1 MPRIQLY
8 IISMS
13 ASSSDSGSESDDEAQ
28 AALELQTLE
37 TKLSTR
43 SSKAAGQVS
52 IKTIGRPICF
62 SKSKN
67 SIVGADWRK
76 HFPATVIQVRR
87 TELSRRRPPRED
99 YSRGDNETRVSK
111 IRIWVF
117 MSTEKSKKKRIQQSP
132 YISDSRA
139 FPIEI
144 IELKVS
150 YVGEKIALVSLKCRK
165 RRDTMVK
172 ICEVFESLKLNVV
185 TAKITAF
192 PETLFKTLFI
202 QTKVSDAD
210 LASNSTTLSSQ
221 LKGSPAIE
229 DFYHCFLNHYQQSN
243 TFIEQVRI
251 CCR

>member
-1 MPRIQLY
+1 MSAV
-8 IISMS
+8 ISPLFQS
-13 ASSSDSGSESDDEAQ
+13 ASSSDSCLESDDEAQ

-37 TKLSTR
+37 TELSTR
-43 SSKAAGQVS
+43 SSEAAAQVS

-62 SKSKN
+62 SKPKN

-76 HFPATVIQVRR
+76 HFLATVVQIRR
-87 TELSRRRPPRED
+87 TEVVGGLSRGIMKLELSESGVYD
-99 YSRGDNETRVSK
+99 FDQDT
-111 IRIWVF
+111 VF

-132 YISDSRA
+132 YTSDSRA

-185 TAKITAF
+185 TANITVF

-202 QTKVSDAD
+202 QVCTRKH
-210 LASNSTTLSSQ
+210 TLRWCV
-221 LKGSPAIE
+221 L
-229 DFYHCFLNHYQQSN
+229 D
-243 TFIEQVRI
+243 
-251 CCR
+251 